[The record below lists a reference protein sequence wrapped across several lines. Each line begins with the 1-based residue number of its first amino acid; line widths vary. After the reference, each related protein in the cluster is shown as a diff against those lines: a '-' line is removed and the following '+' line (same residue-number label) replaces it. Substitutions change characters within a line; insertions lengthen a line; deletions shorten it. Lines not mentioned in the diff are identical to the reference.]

1 MDYNAAADLAIQW
14 ATRTC
19 EDAENLLWDIYEGL
33 DDFTNAGFRMMQD
46 NANGDLVVYFDNG
59 ESFNVSGATPTEIIE
74 VANRVVEAML

>member
-1 MDYNAAADLAIQW
+1 MDYSAAADLAIEW
-14 ATRTC
+14 SMRAA
-19 EDAENLLWDIYEGL
+19 EDAENMLFDIYDGL
-33 DDFTNAGFRMMQD
+33 DDFSNVGFRMMQD